1 MSLGRRERVYGKR
14 LSEGSKFDVR
24 SKCYSLPPT
33 SNLEHRTPMRILIT
47 GADGQLGREL
57 QRVLSGH
64 TLIRAVLPEFDLLK
78 SDVEPYVLA
87 ARPDVVF
94 HTASYTDVD
103 GAEREPD
110 KAMAVNAWGTERVAR
125 AAVKA
130 GARLI
135 YVSTDY
141 VFDGRK
147 TSPYVETD
155 EPNPLNAYGR
165 SKLEGERRAQAC
177 CPNTLVVRTAW
188 LYGAHG
194 RNFVNTIMRLASE
207 QQALRVVADQRG
219 CPTHAG
225 DLATALAGLL
235 ATDLLGIVHATGAG
249 DCTWYEFAHA
259 IVSLIGARVA
269 VHPITTPEAKRLA
282 LRPAY
287 SVLDNRA
294 LAEAGIVLPHW
305 KDALVRFLSSRTPVH
320 ALNQ

>member
-1 MSLGRRERVYGKR
+1 
-14 LSEGSKFDVR
+14 
-24 SKCYSLPPT
+24 
-33 SNLEHRTPMRILIT
+33 MRILIT
-47 GADGQLGREL
+47 GANGQLGHEL
-57 QRVLSGH
+57 QRVLGRH
-64 TLIRAVLPEFDLLK
+64 ALISMALPEFDLLK
-78 SDVEPYVLA
+78 PDVEAQVLT

-94 HTASYTDVD
+94 HAASYTDVD

-110 KAMAVNAWGTERVAR
+110 KAMAVNAEGTERVAK
-125 AAVKA
+125 AVDKA

-135 YVSTDY
+135 YLSTDY

-147 TSPYVETD
+147 TSPYIETD

-165 SKLEGERRAQAC
+165 SKLEGERRALAC
-177 CPNTLVVRTAW
+177 CPNTLIVRSAW

-194 RNFVNTIMRLASE
+194 KNFVNTIMRLASE
-207 QQALRVVADQRG
+207 QPALRVVADQRG

-225 DLATALAGLL
+225 DLAVALARVLDMDMRGL
-235 ATDLLGIVHATGAG
+235 VHATGAG
-249 DCTWYEFAHA
+249 DCTWYEFACA

-269 VHPITTPEAKRLA
+269 VHPITTPETKCLA